1 MSAMIALYSSFIRRK
16 EMDTVLGCLVTDSVG
31 PGEYTAKFT
40 KAAREIIKVEAAA
53 AMRSPYLALAAAL
66 RRLGMKA
73 GSRVA
78 ISPLAPLYHQ
88 LACEDNG
95 FTPIYYDNDP
105 ETLEFDFSE
114 IQGKN
119 CAAIVLFEPFGML
132 PDKAEILSLGLPLI
146 EDMSQALGAS
156 RDGTVAGTIGNL
168 ALYGLEQEAIVT
180 AGGGAL
186 LLAASRRDAPI
197 VRELSE
203 TMPREISLTD
213 YNAALG
219 LAQLKD
225 LPESLERRSKL
236 DASFRR
242 ELAKTRHKAIA
253 QKGEGQVGLYVF
265 PILLESGMRD
275 VVIHAK
281 KNGIEAA
288 PAFEQ
293 SIVSM
298 ENFPSTCPGAHALAL
313 RCAIFPLHEKI
324 GVQDA
329 RLIEKVLATLP

>member
-1 MSAMIALYSSFIRRK
+1 MIALYSSFIRRK

-31 PGEYTAKFT
+31 PGEYTARFT
-40 KAAREIIKVEAAA
+40 KAAREVFKVETAA
-53 AMRSPYLALAAAL
+53 AMRSPYLALAAGL

-73 GSRVA
+73 GSMVA
-78 ISPLAPLYHQ
+78 ISPLAPLYHK
-88 LACEDNG
+88 LALEDNG
-95 FTPIYYDNDP
+95 FEPLYYDYDP
-105 ETLEFDFSE
+105 ENLEFDFSG
-114 IQGKN
+114 IKGKN
-119 CAAIVLFEPFGML
+119 CAAVVLYEPFGLL
-132 PDKAEILSLGLPLI
+132 PDRTEVLSLELPLI

-156 RDGTVAGTIGNL
+156 RDGINAGTIGNL
-168 ALYGLEQEAIVT
+168 AIYGLEQGAVVT

-186 LLAASRRDAPI
+186 LLAASRKDAPI

-225 LPESLERRSKL
+225 LPESLERRSNL

-242 ELAKTRHKAIA
+242 ELAKTRHKAIT
-253 QKGEGQVGLYVF
+253 QKGEGQGGLSVF
-265 PILLESGMRD
+265 PILLDSGMRD
-275 VVIHAK
+275 VVVHAK
-281 KNGIEAA
+281 KNGIEVA

-293 SIVSM
+293 SIVAM
-298 ENFPSTCPGAHALAL
+298 EGFPPICPGAHTIAL

-324 GVQDA
+324 GAQDA